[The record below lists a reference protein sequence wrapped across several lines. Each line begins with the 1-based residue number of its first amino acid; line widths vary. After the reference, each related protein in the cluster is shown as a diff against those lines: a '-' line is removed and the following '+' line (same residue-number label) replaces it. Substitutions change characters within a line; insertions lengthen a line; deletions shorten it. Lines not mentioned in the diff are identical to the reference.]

1 MSWKRMEFEPASFSR
16 SRGCCIG
23 RTFVIRA
30 ATIANADASGVGAKQ
45 RRQRARNLKT
55 KRGSQENIDMEI
67 IDLTGRKGLVVGIAN
82 QHSLAWSAA
91 QHFRNAGADLAIT
104 YLNDKA
110 KPFVESLAREAE
122 APIFLP
128 CDVTVPG
135 QVEALFEAVQKEWGR
150 LDFLFHAIA
159 WARKE
164 DLHGRLTDCSA
175 DGFAESMLISCHSLI
190 AMAKL
195 AEPLMDKGGSL
206 MTLSYFGAEKVVDH
220 YNVMGPVKAALE
232 SSVRYLAHEL
242 GGKAIRV
249 NAISAG
255 AVKTRAASGIEH
267 FDELLNESIR
277 KAPLRRIVDACEIGR
292 VALLLASDYTGAI
305 TGEVLY
311 VDAGFHIEGM
321 VLH

>member
-1 MSWKRMEFEPASFSR
+1 MES
-16 SRGCCIG
+16 
-23 RTFVIRA
+23 
-30 ATIANADASGVGAKQ
+30 
-45 RRQRARNLKT
+45 L
-55 KRGSQENIDMEI
+55 
-67 IDLTGRKGLVVGIAN
+67 DLRGRKGLVVGIAN
-82 QHSLAWSAA
+82 EHSLAWSAA
-91 QHFRNAGADLAIT
+91 RHFHNAGAELAIT
-104 YLNDKA
+104 YLNDEA
-110 KPFVESLAREAE
+110 KPFVEPLAQQLS

-128 CDVTVPG
+128 CNVSSSG
-135 QVEALFEAVQKEWGR
+135 QIDAIFEAVRQEWGR

-175 DGFAESMLISCHSLI
+175 DGFAESMLISCHSFI
-190 AMAKL
+190 RMAKL
-195 AEPLMDKGGSL
+195 AEPLLDRGGSL
-206 MTLSYFGAEKVVDH
+206 MTLSYYGAEKVVDH

-232 SSVRYLAHEL
+232 ASVRYLAHEL
-242 GGKAIRV
+242 GPKAIRV

-267 FDELLNESIR
+267 FDELLNETIR
-277 KAPLRRIVDACEIGR
+277 KAPLRRTIEACEVGR
-292 VALLLASDYTGAI
+292 AALLLASDYTTAI